1 MAKYE
6 HIKLLVI
13 DDEISIRKLLEF
25 YFKKF
30 FTVTTK
36 SDGLE
41 AMDYIKEG
49 NIPDAIIADLKMPK
63 MDGYEFTGEIRN
75 MDSMKMTPIII
86 LSGNESSSDRI
97 HCLKIGADD
106 YLIKPFN
113 PDELYY
119 RLLNI
124 LKRTGKIV

>member
-1 MAKYE
+1 MAKFD
-6 HIKLLVI
+6 HIRILII

-25 YFKKF
+25 YFKKY

-36 SDGLE
+36 SDGKE
-41 AMDYIKEG
+41 AMEFIKSG
-49 NIPDAIIADLKMPK
+49 YSPDAIIADLKMPK
-63 MDGYEFTGEIRN
+63 MDGYEFTTEIRK
-75 MDSMKMTPIII
+75 MKSMSTTPIMII
-86 LSGNESSSDRI
+86 SGNESSSDRI

-119 RLLNI
+119 RLINI
-124 LKRTGKIV
+124 LKRTGKI

>member
-1 MAKYE
+1 MAKFE
-6 HIKLLVI
+6 HIKLLII

-25 YFKKF
+25 YFGKY

-36 SDGLE
+36 SDGQE
-41 AMDYIKEG
+41 AMDYIKQG
-49 NIPDAIIADLKMPK
+49 NLPDAIIADLKMPK
-63 MDGYEFTGEIRN
+63 MDGYDFTTEVR
-75 MDSMKMTPIII
+75 KMESLKTTPVMI

-119 RLLNI
+119 RLVNI
-124 LKRTGKIV
+124 LKRTGKI